1 MNRMENNTIN
11 QAVLA
16 SDPEADVIMKII
28 TSARNLKILMYGLE
42 VGLFDEIES
51 NGEPLT
57 AAGIARKFNYDKS
70 MTERFLNTLVSLD
83 LLDKDVHKGN
93 VVYSNTAGT
102 TKYLTRS
109 RRPALIASAMSE
121 FNVILPLLSNL
132 TNTLKTGK
140 AFIDMANIKAGK
152 MLDNTDSG
160 PMKNVHIEDMKDT
173 AHKGNHT
180 DSSHNNNSS
189 AVNNCT
195 TNGVPPNG
203 TNGTNGLSSNITGG
217 NGTTHP
223 TNGTHPEK
231 PTNGSKPA
239 MDCSAMIM
247 LSMDGLTVPCA
258 PVLVKAFDLSAH
270 RTAVDLGGG
279 SGLVGRTL
287 ASHYPEMNI
296 TVFDLPSVVQLAKK
310 LYPENSSGQV
320 NFVAGNFFEDEIPDA
335 DLYVLSHVIHDMTE
349 KQIDILL
356 KRVYNKLPPG
366 GSLLIL
372 EKTLDEMKD
381 GPAFAVSNDLVM
393 SLISNGRERS
403 AKEYKVILE
412 EQGFTNIQI
421 RLVGG
426 YNYFD
431 AILSK
436 KPF

>member
-1 MNRMENNTIN
+1 MNRLENSIN
-11 QAVLA
+11 QAGLA

-70 MTERFLNTLVSLD
+70 TTERFLNTLVSLD
-83 LLDKDVHKGN
+83 LLDKEVHKGN

-132 TNTLKTGK
+132 TSTLKSGK

-152 MLDNTDSG
+152 MLNNENP
-160 PMKNVHIEDMKDT
+160 PMKNIHIEDQKDT
-173 AHKGNHT
+173 AHNKGSHT
-180 DSSHNNNSS
+180 ESSHTPG
-189 AVNNCT
+189 VNC
-195 TNGVPPNG
+195 TNGVTPNG
-203 TNGTNGLSSNITGG
+203 TNGISANITGT
-217 NGTTHP
+217 NGTHT
-223 TNGTHPEK
+223 TNGTHPDK
-231 PTNGSKPA
+231 ASNGSKPA

-279 SGLVGRTL
+279 SGLIGRTL

-381 GPAFAVSNDLVM
+381 GPSFAVSNDLIM
-393 SLISNGRERS
+393 SLISTGRERS
-403 AKEYKVILE
+403 AKEYREMLE